1 VIRAYGLT
9 VRRGT
14 KVLLDQT
21 EFVVH
26 PGERVG
32 FVGKNGAGKST
43 LFALLQHEIDA
54 DAGTLE
60 VPLGWRIASVKQEIA
75 SSENSARDFVI
86 DGDTHL
92 RELQRERNAL
102 SAELE
107 RNPNQAEILGARIA
121 ELEAELIEVG
131 AWTSASRAEQ
141 LLAGLGFT
149 PAQWDHSVNSF
160 SGGSHWPEH

>member
-1 VIRAYGLT
+1 VIRASGLT

-43 LFALLQHEIDA
+43 LFALLQHELDA
-54 DAGTLE
+54 DAGSLD
-60 VPLGWRIASVKQEIA
+60 VPFWLADRQRAGKRLPPPPDA
-75 SSENSARDFVI
+75 AREFVI

-92 RELQRERNAL
+92 R
-102 SAELE
+102 
-107 RNPNQAEILGARIA
+107 
-121 ELEAELIEVG
+121 
-131 AWTSASRAEQ
+131 T
-141 LLAGLGFT
+141 LAGSACG
-149 PAQWDHSVNSF
+149 D
-160 SGGSHWPEH
+160 